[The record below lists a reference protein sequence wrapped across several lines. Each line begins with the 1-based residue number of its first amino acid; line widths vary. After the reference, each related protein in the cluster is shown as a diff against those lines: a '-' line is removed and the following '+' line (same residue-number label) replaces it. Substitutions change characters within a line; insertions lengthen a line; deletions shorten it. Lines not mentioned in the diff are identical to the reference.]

1 MMAKSASFA
10 RRWRSVAAV
19 SNRQIDDQ
27 IGRVARQTSSSSS
40 SSSSDGAT
48 STHTSYATAAAS
60 RVRVDGWR

>member
-40 SSSSDGAT
+40 SSDGAT